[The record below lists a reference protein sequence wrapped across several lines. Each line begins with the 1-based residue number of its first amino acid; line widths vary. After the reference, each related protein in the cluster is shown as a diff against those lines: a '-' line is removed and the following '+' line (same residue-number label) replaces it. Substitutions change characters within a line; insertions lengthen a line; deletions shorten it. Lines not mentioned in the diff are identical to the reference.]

1 MNSWQDLFVNYRP
14 QAPANDDV
22 HPFWTRFNNGP
33 LVSQRAPLSPQDYLQ
48 TSELPGVQSGGRPNL
63 PLPANSNLN
72 LPRGNPSAPPLM
84 TPAKTPMPPLANQ
97 NRTPYQKL
105 LNPDPNIEDIIAQ
118 QAFNIAKR
126 LLPPWVQAGLA
137 GAGAVLTPT
146 PTAPPEMD
154 EAPPWS
160 WPSAGSTPGTTGY

>member
-1 MNSWQDLFVNYRP
+1 MNSWQDLLTNYRP
-14 QAPANDDV
+14 TAPANRNPSPSNV
-22 HPFWTRFNNGP
+22 VP
-33 LVSQRAPLSPQDYLQ
+33 LKGMYDNPVRIPR
-48 TSELPGVQSGGRPNL
+48 EEMLP
-63 PLPANSNLN
+63 PAN
-72 LPRGNPSAPPLM
+72 
-84 TPAKTPMPPLANQ
+84 K

-105 LNPDPNIEDIIAQ
+105 LNPDPDIEDIIAQ

-160 WPSAGSTPGTTGY
+160 WPGVGSAMPGQGQ